1 MRINIERKVE
11 ELVKPLIEEAGY
23 ELIALEYVKEGTD
36 WYLRFF
42 IDHPRGITI
51 DDCET
56 ISRKIEEVLDRVDP
70 IPGSYILEVSSPGIE
85 RPLRSEEDFI
95 KYQGSLVLINT
106 YAPIE
111 GKKSF
116 KGILKGSSADE
127 IIVTVDKKDLSIPRK
142 LISKAQ
148 LTVDF

>member
-23 ELIALEYVKEGTD
+23 ELIALEYVKEGAD